1 MSLVTVGLAAEL
13 KKDGV
18 AVNSLWPRTTIDTA
32 AIRNVVGAELA
43 DRSRTPEIMADAA
56 YAILTKPSGEAT
68 GNFFLDDE
76 VLRAAGVTD
85 FCEVPHRRLG
95 GGPPARLLGRPGL
108 TGVREPQQ
116 ERSRTTRRRLI
127 EAALDSFGERGWHG
141 VTVAVI
147 AERAGV
153 SRGAAQHH
161 FPTREDLVAAA
172 VDLLGEAQIDEL
184 RAQAADLPSGSSR
197 IERVVEMVLNL
208 YTGPLFRAAL
218 QLWAVAAT
226 DEALRD
232 VLVPLEA
239 RVGREAH
246 RVTVELLGVDEARPG
261 VRELVQA
268 TLDLARGLGLANLLT
283 DDTRRRRQIVREW
296 ARSLEL
302 RLAGTGEV

>member
-1 MSLVTVGLAAEL
+1 M
-13 KKDGV
+13 
-18 AVNSLWPRTTIDTA
+18 
-32 AIRNVVGAELA
+32 
-43 DRSRTPEIMADAA
+43 
-56 YAILTKPSGEAT
+56 T
-68 GNFFLDDE
+68 GI
-76 VLRAAGVTD
+76 
-85 FCEVPHRRLG
+85 
-95 GGPPARLLGRPGL
+95 
-108 TGVREPQQ
+108 REPQQ

-141 VTVAVI
+141 VTVAGI

-161 FPTREDLVAAA
+161 FPAREDLVVAA
-172 VDLLGEAQIDEL
+172 VDLLGEAQIEEL
-184 RAQAADLPSGSSR
+184 RAQAADLPSGASR

-218 QLWAVAAT
+218 QLWSVAAT
-226 DEALRD
+226 DEALRA

-246 RVTVELLGVDEARPG
+246 RVTVELLGVDESRPG

-296 ARSLEL
+296 ARTLEL
-302 RLAGTGEV
+302 RLSES

>member
-1 MSLVTVGLAAEL
+1 M
-13 KKDGV
+13 
-18 AVNSLWPRTTIDTA
+18 
-32 AIRNVVGAELA
+32 
-43 DRSRTPEIMADAA
+43 
-56 YAILTKPSGEAT
+56 T
-68 GNFFLDDE
+68 GI
-76 VLRAAGVTD
+76 
-85 FCEVPHRRLG
+85 
-95 GGPPARLLGRPGL
+95 
-108 TGVREPQQ
+108 REPQQ
-116 ERSRTTRRRLI
+116 ERSRTTRRRLV

-141 VTVAVI
+141 VTVAGI

-161 FPTREDLVAAA
+161 FPAREDLVVAA

-184 RAQAADLPSGSSR
+184 RAQAAGLPSGASR

-218 QLWAVAAT
+218 QLWSVAAT
-226 DEALRD
+226 DDALRD

-246 RVTVELLGVDEARPG
+246 RVTVELLGVDESRPG

-296 ARSLEL
+296 ARTLEL
-302 RLAGTGEV
+302 RLT

>member
-1 MSLVTVGLAAEL
+1 
-13 KKDGV
+13 
-18 AVNSLWPRTTIDTA
+18 
-32 AIRNVVGAELA
+32 
-43 DRSRTPEIMADAA
+43 
-56 YAILTKPSGEAT
+56 
-68 GNFFLDDE
+68 
-76 VLRAAGVTD
+76 
-85 FCEVPHRRLG
+85 
-95 GGPPARLLGRPGL
+95 L

-184 RAQAADLPSGSSR
+184 RAQAADLPSGASR

-218 QLWAVAAT
+218 QLWSVAAT

-246 RVTVELLGVDEARPG
+246 RVTVELLGVDESRPG

-296 ARSLEL
+296 AGTLEL
-302 RLAGTGEV
+302 RLAGG

>member
-1 MSLVTVGLAAEL
+1 M
-13 KKDGV
+13 
-18 AVNSLWPRTTIDTA
+18 
-32 AIRNVVGAELA
+32 
-43 DRSRTPEIMADAA
+43 
-56 YAILTKPSGEAT
+56 T
-68 GNFFLDDE
+68 GI
-76 VLRAAGVTD
+76 
-85 FCEVPHRRLG
+85 
-95 GGPPARLLGRPGL
+95 
-108 TGVREPQQ
+108 REPQQ

-141 VTVAVI
+141 VTVAGI

-161 FPTREDLVAAA
+161 FPAREDLVVAA

-184 RAQAADLPSGSSR
+184 RAQAAGLPTGASR

-218 QLWAVAAT
+218 QLWSVAAT

-246 RVTVELLGVDEARPG
+246 RVTLELLGMDESRPG
-261 VRELVQA
+261 TRELVQA

-283 DDTRRRRQIVREW
+283 DDTRRRKQIVREW
-296 ARSLEL
+296 ARTLEQ
-302 RLAGTGEV
+302 RLS

>member
-1 MSLVTVGLAAEL
+1 ML
-13 KKDGV
+13 
-18 AVNSLWPRTTIDTA
+18 
-32 AIRNVVGAELA
+32 
-43 DRSRTPEIMADAA
+43 
-56 YAILTKPSGEAT
+56 
-68 GNFFLDDE
+68 
-76 VLRAAGVTD
+76 
-85 FCEVPHRRLG
+85 
-95 GGPPARLLGRPGL
+95 
-108 TGVREPQQ
+108 REPQQ

-184 RAQAADLPSGSSR
+184 RAQAADLPSGSTR

-226 DEALRD
+226 DESLRD

-246 RVTVELLGVDEARPG
+246 RVTVELLGVDESRAG

-296 ARSLEL
+296 AQTLEL
-302 RLAGTGEV
+302 RLAGTSEL

>member
-1 MSLVTVGLAAEL
+1 M
-13 KKDGV
+13 
-18 AVNSLWPRTTIDTA
+18 
-32 AIRNVVGAELA
+32 
-43 DRSRTPEIMADAA
+43 
-56 YAILTKPSGEAT
+56 T
-68 GNFFLDDE
+68 GI
-76 VLRAAGVTD
+76 
-85 FCEVPHRRLG
+85 
-95 GGPPARLLGRPGL
+95 
-108 TGVREPQQ
+108 REPQQ
-116 ERSRTTRRRLI
+116 ERSRTTRRRLV

-141 VTVAVI
+141 VTVAGI

-161 FPTREDLVAAA
+161 FPAREDLVVAA

-184 RAQAADLPSGSSR
+184 RAQAADLPSGASR

-218 QLWAVAAT
+218 QLWSVAAT
-226 DEALRD
+226 DEALRA

-246 RVTVELLGVDEARPG
+246 RVTVELLEVDESRPG

-296 ARSLEL
+296 ARTLEL
-302 RLAGTGEV
+302 RLS

>member
-1 MSLVTVGLAAEL
+1 M
-13 KKDGV
+13 
-18 AVNSLWPRTTIDTA
+18 
-32 AIRNVVGAELA
+32 
-43 DRSRTPEIMADAA
+43 
-56 YAILTKPSGEAT
+56 
-68 GNFFLDDE
+68 
-76 VLRAAGVTD
+76 
-85 FCEVPHRRLG
+85 
-95 GGPPARLLGRPGL
+95 

-141 VTVAVI
+141 VTVAGI

-161 FPTREDLVAAA
+161 FPAREDLVVAA
-172 VDLLGEAQIDEL
+172 VDLLGQSQIDEL
-184 RAQAADLPSGSSR
+184 RAQAADLPTGASR

-226 DEALRD
+226 DDALRD

-246 RVTVELLGVDEARPG
+246 RVTVELLGVDESRPG

-268 TLDLARGLGLANLLT
+268 TLDLGRGLGLANLLT

-296 ARSLEL
+296 ARTLEL
-302 RLAGTGEV
+302 RLADG

>member
-1 MSLVTVGLAAEL
+1 ML
-13 KKDGV
+13 
-18 AVNSLWPRTTIDTA
+18 
-32 AIRNVVGAELA
+32 
-43 DRSRTPEIMADAA
+43 
-56 YAILTKPSGEAT
+56 
-68 GNFFLDDE
+68 
-76 VLRAAGVTD
+76 
-85 FCEVPHRRLG
+85 
-95 GGPPARLLGRPGL
+95 
-108 TGVREPQQ
+108 REPQQ

-184 RAQAADLPSGSSR
+184 RAQAADLPSGASR

-218 QLWAVAAT
+218 QLWSVAAT

-246 RVTVELLGVDEARPG
+246 RVTVELLGVDESRPG

-283 DDTRRRRQIVREW
+283 DDARRRRQIVREW
-296 ARSLEL
+296 ARTLEL
-302 RLAGTGEV
+302 RLG

>member
-1 MSLVTVGLAAEL
+1 M
-13 KKDGV
+13 
-18 AVNSLWPRTTIDTA
+18 
-32 AIRNVVGAELA
+32 
-43 DRSRTPEIMADAA
+43 
-56 YAILTKPSGEAT
+56 T
-68 GNFFLDDE
+68 GI
-76 VLRAAGVTD
+76 
-85 FCEVPHRRLG
+85 
-95 GGPPARLLGRPGL
+95 
-108 TGVREPQQ
+108 REPQQ
-116 ERSRTTRRRLI
+116 ERSRTTRRRLV

-141 VTVAVI
+141 VTVAGI

-161 FPTREDLVAAA
+161 FPAREDLVVAA

-184 RAQAADLPSGSSR
+184 RAQAADLPSGASR

-218 QLWAVAAT
+218 QLWSVAAT

-246 RVTVELLGVDEARPG
+246 RVTVELLGVDESRPG

-283 DDTRRRRQIVREW
+283 DDTRRRSQIVREW
-296 ARSLEL
+296 ARTLEL
-302 RLAGTGEV
+302 RLG

>member
-1 MSLVTVGLAAEL
+1 M
-13 KKDGV
+13 
-18 AVNSLWPRTTIDTA
+18 
-32 AIRNVVGAELA
+32 
-43 DRSRTPEIMADAA
+43 
-56 YAILTKPSGEAT
+56 
-68 GNFFLDDE
+68 
-76 VLRAAGVTD
+76 
-85 FCEVPHRRLG
+85 
-95 GGPPARLLGRPGL
+95 

-127 EAALDSFGERGWHG
+127 EAALDGFGERGWHG
-141 VTVAVI
+141 VTVAGI

-161 FPTREDLVAAA
+161 FPTREDLVVAA
-172 VDLLGEAQIDEL
+172 VDLLGQSQIDEL
-184 RAQAADLPSGSSR
+184 RARAADLPSGASR

-218 QLWAVAAT
+218 QLWSVAAT

-246 RVTVELLGVDEARPG
+246 RVTVELLGVDESRPG

-268 TLDLARGLGLANLLT
+268 TLDLGRGLGLANLLT
-283 DDTRRRRQIVREW
+283 DDTRRRRQVVREW
-296 ARSLEL
+296 ARTLEL
-302 RLAGTGEV
+302 RLAAG